1 MAVLPRLAIV
11 GRPNV
16 GKSTLFNRLVGQRR
30 ALVHDLPGVTR
41 DRLYGNA
48 ELADGRVCEVIDT
61 GGLIEG
67 EDPWKL
73 WEQVRLAIDESDLVV
88 LVVDG
93 KDGPV
98 PADEVV
104 LDRLR
109 EAGKPVLLVVNKFD
123 TREAQLHLPE
133 FHRWGLAR
141 LVALSAEHGRGVE
154 ELREAIL
161 ELLPSAAEPEPASAP
176 PVAIVGRPNVGKSS
190 LLNRLLGQ
198 ERVLVSPVAG
208 TTRDP
213 IDSLVSRH
221 GKQYLLID
229 TAGIRRRSRVT
240 NAPDQLAVMMA
251 ERQIARAEIAVLVI
265 DASAGVTSGDLSIAG
280 VILEQAR
287 AALVVINKWD
297 LLDSESRERLESSFE
312 RLDEILGHPL
322 RVNTSAATGRGV
334 EKIFPALERLVAGY
348 RLKLETSAV
357 NKLFEEALRR
367 YRPPAL
373 KGHPWKLYYA
383 TQVSTAP
390 PTFLLFANRTLPRGD
405 SYRRYLENRLREAL
419 DLPGVPL
426 RLVVRKR
433 E

>member
-348 RLKLETSAV
+348 RLKLET
-357 NKLFEEALRR
+357 
-367 YRPPAL
+367 
-373 KGHPWKLYYA
+373 
-383 TQVSTAP
+383 
-390 PTFLLFANRTLPRGD
+390 
-405 SYRRYLENRLREAL
+405 
-419 DLPGVPL
+419 
-426 RLVVRKR
+426 
-433 E
+433 